1 MNRAPRWFS
10 ISAFIALLWNI
21 LGCLAF
27 FADLQLT
34 PADVAKLPE
43 AQQAMYAAR
52 PGWSVIATGVAV
64 LGGTLGC
71 AALLVKRKFAFWVLL
86 LSLAGIIAQD
96 ISLFV
101 LINGAQL
108 AGTIAVV
115 LQSIVLLV
123 GIWLVLLS
131 RKAIAHNW
139 LS

>member
-1 MNRAPRWFS
+1 MFGGA
-10 ISAFIALLWNI
+10 
-21 LGCLAF
+21 LGC
-27 FADLQLT
+27 
-34 PADVAKLPE
+34 
-43 AQQAMYAAR
+43 
-52 PGWSVIATGVAV
+52 I
-64 LGGTLGC
+64 
-71 AALLVKRKFAFWVLL
+71 ALLVKRKFALWVLL
-86 LSLAGIIAQD
+86 LSLAGIIVQD

-131 RKAIAHNW
+131 RKAIARNW